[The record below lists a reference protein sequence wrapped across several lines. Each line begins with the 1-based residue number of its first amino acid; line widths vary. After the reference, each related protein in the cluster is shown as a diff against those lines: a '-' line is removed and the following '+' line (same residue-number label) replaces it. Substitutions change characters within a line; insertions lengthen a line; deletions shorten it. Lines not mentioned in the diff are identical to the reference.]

1 MIVRYGRISTVKQNS
16 DSQKEEGVDSFID
29 GVTGTMKFAERPE
42 AKKLMAFLKKNPTAK
57 TIVVDLSRLGRSSA
71 DVLNTV
77 DWFNNNNYELE
88 IENLNVNTKTP
99 EGKMM
104 ITMLSAVYELEL
116 NFTRE
121 RTQRG
126 REIAKAKGDVYLGR
140 KKGSKASDESILKKH
155 PKVVDCLKGGMT
167 VYKTSKVLEK
177 NRATVKRVE
186 MILKGSIE
194 HRQTNIIEQ
203 IELKENAK

>member
-57 TIVVDLSRLGRSSA
+57 TIVKDLSRLGRSTQ

-77 DWFNNNNYELE
+77 DWFNDNNYELE
-88 IENLNVNTKTP
+88 IENLKVNTKT
-99 EGKMM
+99 EMGKMM
-104 ITMLSAVYELEL
+104 ITMLSAVYTLEL
-116 NFTRE
+116 SFIKE

-140 KKGSKASDESILKKH
+140 KKGAKASDESILKKH
-155 PKVVDCLKGGMT
+155 PKAVDMLKAGMT
-167 VYKTSKVLEK
+167 VYKTAKILEK
-177 NRATVKRVE
+177 NRGTVKRLE
-186 MILKGSIE
+186 TILKGSIE

-203 IELKENAK
+203 IELQEKN

>member
-1 MIVRYGRISTVKQNS
+1 MIVRYGRISTIKQNS
-16 DSQKEEGVDSFID
+16 DSQKEEGVKSFID
-29 GVTGTMKFAERPE
+29 KITGTQKFAERPE
-42 AKKLMAFLKKNPTAK
+42 AKKLMLFLKKHPNTK
-57 TIVVDLSRLGRSSA
+57 TIVKDLSRMGRSSQ
-71 DVLNTV
+71 DVLNTIE
-77 DWFNNNNYELE
+77 WFNDNNYELE

-140 KKGSKASDESILKKH
+140 KKGAKASDESILKKH
-155 PKVVDCLKGGMT
+155 PKVVDMLKAGVS
-167 VYKTSKVLEK
+167 VYKTSKILEK
-177 NRATVKRVE
+177 NRGTVKRVE
-186 MILKGSIE
+186 TILKANIH

-203 IELKENAK
+203 IELQENK